1 MNRCRLR
8 TARHAAVG
16 LALLLA
22 AAGGDSPR
30 LAHGSPDDDSH
41 GEHDDHGVEFTVADF
56 ERFGVRVAE
65 AAAGKVDV
73 SVDLPAEVRPNGE
86 RVAHVAAPYPGVARE
101 VPKSI
106 GESVRAGDVLAVI
119 ESDTLA
125 RYPLRSAIDGVVID
139 RDVVPGETVTRERTI
154 FVIADLERVWLE
166 ISVYPQAMALVH
178 LGREV
183 DLRSASGLEA
193 RGAVSYIAPVVDP
206 ETRTVSA
213 RVVLPNPDG
222 DWRPGLFA
230 TATIVDPVAAAVVV
244 PLEAV
249 QSHDGRTVVFVVE
262 DDHFDPRPVVVGRRG
277 RSRVE
282 IAAGLS
288 PGERY
293 AAAGAFRVKAE
304 LGKGAVLHTH

>member
-1 MNRCRLR
+1 MNRLR
-8 TARHAAVG
+8 AARRAAVG
-16 LALLLA
+16 LVLLLA
-22 AAGGDSPR
+22 TAGGDRPR
-30 LAHGSPDDDSH
+30 PAHGSPVDDSH
-41 GEHDDHGVEFTVADF
+41 DERGVEFTVADF

-65 AAAGKVDV
+65 AGAGTVDV
-73 SVDLPAEVRPNGE
+73 AVDLPAEVRPNGE

-154 FVIADLERVWLE
+154 FVVADLERVWVE
-166 ISVYPQAMALVH
+166 IS
-178 LGREV
+178 REV
-183 DLRSASGLEA
+183 ALRSASGLEA
-193 RGAVSYIAPVVDP
+193 GGAVSYIAPVVDP

-222 DWRPGLFA
+222 GWRPGLFA

-244 PLEAV
+244 PLDAV
-249 QSHDGRTVVFVVE
+249 QSHEGRTVVFVVE
-262 DDHFDPRPVVVGRRG
+262 DDHFDPRPVVLGRRG

-282 IAAGLS
+282 IAAGLT

-293 AAAGAFRVKAE
+293 AAAGAFRIKAE
-304 LGKGAVLHTH
+304 LGKGAVLHSH